1 MRFPLRQILEV
12 GLPLLI
18 GPAGAAIPS
27 VVSKRNR
34 RLGYRDDPDRGHDF
48 AAVGVKQIFEST
60 FNDETVQKVNRI
72 ILTWAALLVQEAE
85 QDEKE
90 EKTARKQV
98 DKEAKKARKQKRR
111 KIRPGSRRGR
121 GRGKR

>member
-1 MRFPLRQILEV
+1 MKFPLRQILEV

-34 RLGYRDDPDRGHDF
+34 RLGYRDDPERGHDF
-48 AAVGVKQIFEST
+48 AAVGLKQILEST

-72 ILTWAALLVQEAE
+72 ILTWATLLARKAE
-85 QDEKE
+85 QDEKDE
-90 EKTARKQV
+90 RDDREAAEREDKKKRSREKLA
-98 DKEAKKARKQKRR
+98 ARR
-111 KIRPGSRRGR
+111 KKRKPRSRR
-121 GRGKR
+121 

>member
-1 MRFPLRQILEV
+1 MKFPLRQILEV

-34 RLGYRDDPDRGHDF
+34 RLGYRDDPERGHDF
-48 AAVGVKQIFEST
+48 AAVGLKQILEST

-72 ILTWAALLVQEAE
+72 ILTWATLLARKAE
-85 QDEKE
+85 QDEKDE
-90 EKTARKQV
+90 REAAEREDIKKRSREKLA
-98 DKEAKKARKQKRR
+98 ARR
-111 KIRPGSRRGR
+111 KKRKPRSRR
-121 GRGKR
+121 